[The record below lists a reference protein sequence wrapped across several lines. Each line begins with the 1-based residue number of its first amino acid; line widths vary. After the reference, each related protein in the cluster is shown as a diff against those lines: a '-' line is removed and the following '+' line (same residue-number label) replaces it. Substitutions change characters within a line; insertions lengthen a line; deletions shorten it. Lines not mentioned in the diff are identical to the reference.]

1 MWGVFIMANSILN
14 DAIEIVETTRSKR
27 KSQCSE
33 PRFLSEKDSLLL
45 DSSYR
50 TEALLEILLV
60 LFAKF
65 ADRLLA
71 EIRNYMRSK

>member
-1 MWGVFIMANSILN
+1 MANSILS
-14 DAIEIVETTRSKR
+14 DALEMVERTRSQR

-33 PRFLSEKDSLLL
+33 PRFLNEKEALLL

-50 TEALLEILLV
+50 KEALLEILLV